1 MNEGGTS
8 MKKRIWIICLI
19 FLIGTAYMSAEVL
32 GPLPNVGRP
41 GMIVVNGNELYVAEG
56 CIFTVYSLDNLEKL
70 RQFGK
75 KGEGPGELIEVPF
88 FPNKI
93 TVLKDQIFVTGIGKA
108 ISFTKNGDFKSEF
121 RTHQR
126 VFQLLPAG
134 ENFVARE
141 MARVNDRKKQVVVV
155 SIYNR
160 KMEKIKELYRQD
172 WVRQGGFPNGSMDMG
187 LDFANVAVG
196 DDKIFVEKSPDGFL
210 IDVYDTNGNKLY
222 SIKREYEKQPIDSKE
237 KERLENMMKNDAA
250 VKDDLKTIGGW
261 EQMKKLM
268 HFIYPDH
275 YAPIKGI
282 EISGGKLYVRT
293 FKLKGDKEEYLV
305 MDLKGNLIKKAYISR
320 NLEANILAQVAG
332 SKLYSIYNGKLYYI
346 QENEDEE
353 QWELHVESL

>member
-1 MNEGGTS
+1 
-8 MKKRIWIICLI
+8 MKKRMLTACLI
-19 FLIGTAYMSAEVL
+19 ILIGLIGTGAIFSEVV
-32 GPLPNVGRP
+32 GSLPEVGRP
-41 GMIVVNGNELYVAEG
+41 GMIVVSGNQLYVAEG

-108 ISFTKNGDFKSEF
+108 ISFSKNGDFKSEF

-134 ENFVARE
+134 KNFLARE
-141 MARVNDRKKQVVVV
+141 MARENNNKKQVVVV

-187 LDFANVAVG
+187 MDFATVAVNG
-196 DDKIFVEKSPDGFL
+196 DKVFVEKSPDGFL
-210 IDVYDTNGNKLY
+210 IDVYDTEGNKLY
-222 SIKREYEKQPIDSKE
+222 AIKKDYEKQPIDAKE
-237 KERLENMMKNDAA
+237 KERLENMMKNDPV
-250 VKDDLKTIGGW
+250 VKNDMKDMGGW
-261 EQMKKLM
+261 KGLKKLM
-268 HFIYPDH
+268 KFKYPDH

-282 EISGGKLYVRT
+282 EVSDGKLYVRT
-293 FKLKGDKEEYLV
+293 FKFKGDKEEYLV
-305 MDLKGNLIKKAYISR
+305 MDYKGNLIKKTYISR
-320 NLEANILAQVAG
+320 DLEANILAMVAG
-332 SKLYSIYNGKLYYI
+332 SKLYSIYKGKLYYI

-353 QWELHVESL
+353 EWELHVESI